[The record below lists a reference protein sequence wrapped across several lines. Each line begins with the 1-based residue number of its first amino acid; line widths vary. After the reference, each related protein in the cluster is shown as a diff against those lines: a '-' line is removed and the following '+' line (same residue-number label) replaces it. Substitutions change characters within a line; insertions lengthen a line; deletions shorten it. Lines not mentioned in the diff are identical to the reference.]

1 VIASQQRPP
10 WLERPTAAGRV
21 LKVVVL
27 AVVTLAVL
35 YPFVSVVATS
45 LASDQDV
52 LQSGGL
58 VLLPLHPNLRAY
70 QTILE
75 GGVITHAVLVS
86 VGVTLVGTALSMVTT
101 VAMAYGLSRRGVLG
115 VRPVLLIALFT
126 LMFTPGIIPNYLLV
140 KQLGLL
146 NSYASLILPVLL
158 NAFNLVVLRGFFMG
172 IPQDLIDSA
181 RIDGAGDL
189 RILTSI
195 VLPLSKAVL
204 AVIALFYAVG
214 YWNAFFNAL
223 LYINDNAR
231 WPLQLVLRLYVLQG
245 APLPGSLA
253 LSPDMAPPPTESIQM
268 AVVVIALVPI
278 LLVYPFLQRYFT
290 RGVLTGAIKG

>member
-1 VIASQQRPP
+1 VIASNSRPP
-10 WLERPTAAGRV
+10 WLERPTSAGRV
-21 LKVVVL
+21 LKLVVL
-27 AVVTLAVL
+27 AVVALVVI
-35 YPFVSVVATS
+35 YPFATVVGTS

-52 LQSGGL
+52 LDSGGL
-58 VLLPLHPNLRAY
+58 VLVPLHPSLGAY
-70 QTILE
+70 QTILL
-75 GGVITHAVLVS
+75 GGVITRAVWVS
-86 VGVTLVGTALSMVTT
+86 VGVTLVGTFLSLATT
-101 VAMAYGLSRRGVLG
+101 IAMAYGLSRRGVIG
-115 VRPVLLIALFT
+115 SRPVLMIALFT
-126 LMFTPGIIPNYLLV
+126 LMFTPGIIPNYLVV

-146 NSYASLILPVLL
+146 NNYAALILPVLM

-181 RIDGAGDL
+181 RMDGAGDF
-189 RILTSI
+189 RILTAI

-204 AVIALFYAVG
+204 AVIGLFYAVS

-223 LYINDNAR
+223 LYLNDSSK

-245 APLPGSLA
+245 APLPGSVA
-253 LSPDMAPPPTESIQM
+253 LSPDMTPPPTQSIQM